1 MRSVVF
7 WIKLYFI
14 IFFMQWN
21 IKIVSME
28 TNICCLLQ
36 FSKMPLIPD
45 AVLCCDIM
53 QQGVS

>member
-1 MRSVVF
+1 MRSVFF

-14 IFFMQWN
+14 IFFIQWN

-28 TNICCLLQ
+28 TNIFCLLQ